1 MDNTVGS
8 LPLRRD
14 DPVTTE
20 AKSQNGFDLSSHY
33 TPVSLVNG
41 KIRNIPEYITGYVD
55 GEGCFTVT
63 FNQKAKALLGWELR
77 PSFSVSQ
84 NEDRRQV
91 LDIIKE
97 YFGCGY
103 IRRDYHDKTVKFEVR
118 DHNNLV
124 QKVIPH
130 FDKFP
135 LLSSKQKDFEL
146 FRKICELVDQDKHLN
161 KNGYVEILN
170 LAYGMN
176 GSGKRRRTKEEI
188 ITSLR

>member
-8 LPLRRD
+8 LPILNRN

-20 AKSQNGFDLSSHY
+20 AKSRNSLNSKSYY
-33 TPVSLVNG
+33 TPTSLG
-41 KIRNIPEYITGYVD
+41 KESRNIPEYISGYVD

-63 FNQKAKALLGWELR
+63 FNKKAKALLGWELR

-118 DHNNLV
+118 DHTDLV
-124 QKVIPH
+124 RKIIPH
-130 FDKFP
+130 FEKFP
-135 LLSSKQKDFEL
+135 LLSSKQNDFEL
-146 FRKICELVDQDKHLN
+146 FRKICELIDQNKHLN

-176 GSGKRRRTKEEI
+176 GSGKRR
-188 ITSLR
+188 